1 MTTIQFS
8 VESTLEGWMSNKKR
22 PFPKRL
28 EILERY
34 FQEGFDAVAE
44 AIDFDI
50 ADSYYCEELDLPH
63 GSSTLQLVAALLDL
77 QVPEKEEMPRLAEL
91 NKELIYYGH
100 LEEEV

>member
-8 VESTLEGWMSNKKR
+8 VESTLDAWMSNKRKL
-22 PFPKRL
+22 FPKRL

-44 AIDFDI
+44 AIDFDV

-77 QVPEKEEMPRLAEL
+77 QVPEKEEMPRLAQL
-91 NKELIYYGH
+91 NKQLIDFGH
-100 LEEEV
+100 IKEEV

>member
-8 VESTLEGWMSNKKR
+8 VESTLAGFMSNGKK
-22 PFPKRL
+22 PYPKRL

-50 ADSYYCEELDLPH
+50 ADSYYCEKLGLPH
-63 GSSTLQLVAALLDL
+63 GSSTLQLVASLLDL
-77 QVPEKEEMPRLAEL
+77 KAPVKEEMPRLAQL
-91 NKELIYYGH
+91 NKQLIDFGH
-100 LEEEV
+100 IEEEV